1 VIAVGIVG
9 VAAVLVLT
17 DPLEGKLWAVAFV
30 VGIVLAGAGMLL
42 GAT

>member
-1 VIAVGIVG
+1 MTVGIVG
-9 VAAVLVLT
+9 MVVVMVT
-17 DPLEGKLWAVAFV
+17 SDPLRGKLWAVAFV